1 METVF
6 VTGGSSALGQHALR
20 RLSSRAKIVAVIHR
34 RSFAIPGVK
43 IDLLNGGLEEAV
55 RDPTALHKA
64 ELVLHMAGVTHAD
77 DPSEYLRVNL
87 ELTKRLLS
95 ACRPHQHLVYV
106 STICAHPD
114 GGDYGRSKWLAEEAI
129 RNSGLNF
136 TIIRPAE
143 IYGSKNRE
151 GIDALI
157 TFARKTHIMP
167 DFRCHG
173 SVKYAPISVPEA
185 ADFIAEATICRRHA
199 GQTYVLCADHPC
211 AASGIARAL
220 RTSVHPLFVLPLPVM
235 ILRAAKALQLPLP
248 FKRDQIDRLVL
259 PKLYSND
266 LARRDY
272 DFRPQSFLEYL
283 IEGGK

>member
-34 RSFAIPGVK
+34 HSFEIPGVQ
-43 IDLLNGGLEEAV
+43 IEVLNGGLEEAV
-55 RDPTALHKA
+55 RDSTGLQKA
-64 ELVLHMAGVTHAD
+64 EVVLHMAGLTHAD

-95 ACRPHQHLVYV
+95 ACRPHQHFVYI

-114 GGDYGRSKWLAEEAI
+114 GGAYGRSKWLAEEAI
-129 RNSGLNF
+129 RKSGLNF

-143 IYGSKNRE
+143 IYSSKNRE

-157 TFARKTHIMP
+157 TFARKTHIVP
-167 DFRCHG
+167 DFRCRG
-173 SVKYAPISVPEA
+173 SIKYAPISVSDA
-185 ADFIAEATICRRHA
+185 ADFVAEATICRRNT
-199 GQTYVLCADHPC
+199 GRTYVLCADLPYN
-211 AASGIARAL
+211 ASEIARAL
-220 RTSVHPLFVLPLPVM
+220 RTSVHPLFVLPLPVV
-235 ILRAAKALQLPLP
+235 ILRTANALRLPLP
-248 FKRDQIDRLVL
+248 FKCDQLDRLVL
-259 PKLYSND
+259 PKLYNND

-272 DFRPQSFLEYL
+272 DFCPKSFLEYL
-283 IEGGK
+283 TEGGK

>member
-6 VTGGSSALGQHALR
+6 VTGGSSALGQQVLR
-20 RLSSRAKIVAVIHR
+20 RLSGRAEIVAVIHR
-34 RSFAIPGVK
+34 RSFEIPDAK
-43 IDLLNGGLEEAV
+43 IELLNGGLEKAIREPIAV
-55 RDPTALHKA
+55 QKA
-64 ELVLHMAGVTHAD
+64 EVVLHMAGLTHAD
-77 DPSEYLRVNL
+77 DPSEYPRVNL

-95 ACRPHQHLVYV
+95 ACRPDQHFVYV

-114 GGDYGRSKWLAEEAI
+114 GGAYGRSKWLAEEAI
-129 RNSGLNF
+129 RESGLNF

-157 TFARKTHIMP
+157 TFARKSHILP
-167 DFRCHG
+167 DFHCRG
-173 SVKYAPISVPEA
+173 SVKYAPISVPDA
-185 ADFIAEATICRRHA
+185 ADFIAGATICRRHT
-199 GQTYVLCADHPC
+199 GRTYVLCADHPC
-211 AASGIARAL
+211 AASEIARAL
-220 RTSVHPLFVLPLPVM
+220 RNCVRPLFVLPLPVV
-235 ILRAAKALQLPLP
+235 ILRAANALRLPLP

-259 PKLYSND
+259 PKLYNND

-272 DFRPQSFLEYL
+272 DFRPKSFLEYL